1 MVRGLNGR
9 HGCVVACAALF
20 ALALTMPAAAQS
32 TGLVR
37 GEVKDATGKPV
48 EGAKLTIYA

>member
-9 HGCVVACAALF
+9 HGWLMACAALF
-20 ALALTMPAAAQS
+20 ALAVATPAAAQS

-48 EGAKLTIYA
+48 EGAKDA